1 MKSFSGA
8 LCVSLVAVLSASSA
22 AAQDQNAAAVVA
34 AQTPAAAPITAPAP
48 ATGQLVGVNGGRSL
62 HVMVAQSELK
72 SDINPSNA
80 AVYTGGGLLGG
91 LIGAAM
97 DSARAKKAE
106 ALITPVR
113 TAVADVDADSLAIAA
128 AKAGFA
134 KADWNRTATET
145 SFSKDSSPT
154 GKSAYLDSN
163 PNAETA
169 FVEYS
174 YDLSPNF
181 DAVRVI
187 ERIEVASKSAPASKP
202 EKRLQ
207 PKYLVY
213 SGSVASIITLPD
225 AGKDKEAN
233 AARWAADNGKLTRA
247 ALTQAF
253 NRLQDL
259 TPRLLSM
266 SAADKAALDGDK
278 KNKRIMLEGYYGRP
292 QAVSDGSTLLWTG
305 AGFAQITPIR

>member
-1 MKSFSGA
+1 MIKSFSGV
-8 LCVSLVAVLSASSA
+8 LGMSLVAFLSASPA
-22 AAQDQNAAAVVA
+22 TAQDQAAVAVA
-34 AQTPAAAPITAPAP
+34 ATPAA
-48 ATGQLVGVNGGRSL
+48 TGQNVAVAGGRSL

-113 TAVADVDADSLAIAA
+113 TAVADVDADALAIAA

-134 KADWNRTATET
+134 KADWNRTATDA
-145 SFSKDSSPT
+145 SFSKDSSPA
-154 GKSAYLDSN
+154 GKSAYLDTN

-187 ERIEVASKSAPASKP
+187 ERIEVAAKSVPQASKP

-213 SGSVASIITLPD
+213 SGSVASIVSLPD
-225 AGKDKEAN
+225 ASKDKEAN

-247 ALTQAF
+247 ALSQAF
-253 NRLQDL
+253 NKLQEL
-259 TPRLLSM
+259 TPRLLAM
-266 SAADKAALDGDK
+266 TAADGDALNRDK
-278 KNKRIMLEGYYGRP
+278 KNKRIMAAGYFGRP
-292 QAVSDGSTLLWTG
+292 QPTSDGSTLLWTG
-305 AGFAQITPIR
+305 FGFAQITPLR